1 MENKSELIRN
11 IQLVGIGICELNFI
25 SDDYYFSKKFRELI
39 NIELTK
45 DFTWLHLRDM
55 VYKDDLMIFDD
66 IMSAT
71 PNNNTPNDIEFR
83 IPINNEIRWFKLNGE
98 YTSQHNT
105 LVSFVGYITDETE
118 NNRKIIALN
127 DSIHRKNIALQAGHI
142 GTWHVDLD
150 SDNKFRWRWDK
161 LYNDM
166 FDLAHND
173 SGNIKKWQQ
182 RLHPEDLDNALEK
195 ISITFKSGRS
205 FVQKYRATMPDGQVK
220 YLIAKGKGSSNHF
233 GEVRR
238 IDGICI
244 DNTTIIEA
252 ELKLKQLNTGL
263 ETRVKA
269 RTGELEESKERAEQA
284 SKSKSDFLSMMSH
297 ELRTPM
303 NGVIGSLDLLA
314 TLPQT
319 DESTDLIDTAKTS
332 AKNLVLILND
342 ILDINKIEAGKLE
355 IEDRAFSIGEVIDN
369 VVKIFNPVANKSNII
384 FNVFEDPN
392 IPTFVSGDSQRL
404 RQVLFNIIG
413 NALKFTHSTEEKRG
427 LVTLTAKVK
436 ESNKYVSTI
445 TIELEDNG
453 IGMNTATQKKLF
465 TPFTQAKRSTT
476 RKYGGTGLGLAIC
489 AQLTEMMGG
498 MILLESEEG
507 KGSCFSVEIP
517 FWLSRETAALDVES
531 LSAINI
537 AFIDLIEMAEKRFNA
552 FSQYLVAEGAEVT
565 KVASNL
571 SYDYAKDFEI
581 LVIFIDNF
589 SNQLEQIK
597 SLIKQFSNTNN
608 VLFAINDN
616 NLELPRKMYPEIKAI
631 KIQSITRIELIEII
645 KAFKDKNSTLTLADW
660 DLDELD
666 LDKGNTEEKIVS
678 YNEGILLVEDNP
690 LNQKLI
696 QKQLNNLG
704 YQCDIACDGNEG
716 IKKWEKNEYKLI
728 LSDCHMPILDG
739 YQMTVSIRELERSQ
753 KRTAIPIIAV
763 TGAAM
768 SGDSELCIKAGMN
781 AFVSKPVTIA
791 ALKETLKKW
800 YPHE

>member
-1 MENKSELIRN
+1 MENKSGLIRK

-45 DFTWLHLRDM
+45 DFTWLNLRNM

-66 IMSAT
+66 FLQTNS
-71 PNNNTPNDIEFR
+71 NNNMPNDIEFR
-83 IPINNEIRWFKLNGE
+83 ISINNEIRWFKLNGE
-98 YTSQHNT
+98 CTSQHNT
-105 LVSFVGYITDETE
+105 LVSFIGYITDETE

-127 DSIHRKNIALQAGHI
+127 ETIHRKNIALEAGHI
-142 GTWHVDLD
+142 GTWHVDINSEKQL
-150 SDNKFRWRWDK
+150 RWRWDK

-166 FDLAHND
+166 FYLDHND
-173 SGNIKKWQQ
+173 SGNIKEWEK
-182 RLHPEDLDNALEK
+182 RLHPEDLDNSFKK
-195 ISITFKSGRS
+195 INLTFESGRS
-205 FVQKYRATMPDGQVK
+205 FVQKYRATMPGGQVR
-220 YLIAKGKGSSNHF
+220 YFMAKGKASRNHL
-233 GEVRR
+233 GGVCR

-252 ELKLKQLNTGL
+252 ELKLKQLNSEL
-263 ETRVKA
+263 ETRVKE

-314 TLPQT
+314 TLPQN

-332 AKNLVLILND
+332 AENLVLILND

-369 VVKIFNPVANKSNII
+369 VVKIFNPVADKSNII

-392 IPTFVSGDSQRL
+392 IPMFVSGDSQRL

-413 NALKFTHSTEEKRG
+413 NALKFTHSTKEKTG
-427 LVTLTAKVK
+427 IVTLTARVK

-445 TIELEDNG
+445 TILLEDNG
-453 IGMNTATQKKLF
+453 IGMDAETQKKLF
-465 TPFTQAKRSTT
+465 TPFSQAKRSTT

-507 KGSCFSVEIP
+507 KGSCFCVEIP

-531 LSAINI
+531 LSSINI
-537 AFIDLIEMAEKRFNA
+537 AFIDLIEMAEKRFSA

-565 KVASNL
+565 KVASDL

-581 LVIFIDNF
+581 IVIFIDNF
-589 SNQLEQIK
+589 SNQLELIQ
-597 SLIKQFSNTNN
+597 SLIEQFSNTNN
-608 VLFAINDN
+608 VIFAINDN
-616 NLELPRKMYPEIKAI
+616 NLDLSRKIYPDIKAI
-631 KIQSITRIELIEII
+631 KIQSITRIQLIEAI
-645 KAFKDKNSTLTLADW
+645 KTFKDKNATLTLADW
-660 DLDELD
+660 DLDELE
-666 LDKGNTEEKIVS
+666 LEKEETEEKIVS
-678 YNEGILLVEDNP
+678 YKEGILLVEDNP

-696 QKQLNNLG
+696 KKQLNNLG
-704 YQCDIACDGNEG
+704 YQCDIACDGSEG
-716 IKKWEKNEYKLI
+716 IKQWEKNTYKLI
-728 LSDCHMPILDG
+728 LSDCHMPVMDG
-739 YQMTVSIRELERSQ
+739 YEMTVSIRELERSQ
-753 KRTAIPIIAV
+753 KRVAIPIVAV

-768 SGDSELCIKAGMN
+768 SGDSDLCIKAGMN
-781 AFVSKPVTIA
+781 DFVSKPVTIA
-791 ALKETLKKW
+791 ALKKILKKW